1 MKIKEFIHYS
11 KLKPWDILIIIIL
24 IISSFLPLVLFSSQK
39 IREFDGNYSR
49 QAVLRVDGTV
59 IKTFD
64 LDPNKKPYTY
74 TYKDAHGDTNVLEI
88 DGVRVRITEAS
99 CGDQV
104 CVRQGW
110 AESDGATIVCLP
122 HKLVVEIVATD
133 GSDSDGLIY

>member
-59 IKTFD
+59 IASPVQWGASAPSIAAAS
-64 LDPNKKPYTY
+64 LR
-74 TYKDAHGDTNVLEI
+74 LEAREKLAAVRPLNLGQAGRI
-88 DGVRVRITEAS
+88 SGVSPADMGALMIFLEKRGGKNDGN
-99 CGDQV
+99 
-104 CVRQGW
+104 
-110 AESDGATIVCLP
+110 
-122 HKLVVEIVATD
+122 
-133 GSDSDGLIY
+133 